1 MKKWFTLVTMALM
14 AFGTNAQELTVSD
27 KQNSG
32 CLGMT
37 RSSEDE
43 PMPIERIP
51 TIILQK
57 EGNILSV
64 ELQNYTSNC
73 ATSDFDVNSSISEGS
88 EGSPSIL
95 SVNVTP
101 VTGEILANCIC
112 PFNVSFTVRDL
123 EVNSFYLKCWWYEGL
138 VELSDGKP
146 LVLEDVSED
155 VTIDGLKFT
164 LRKALHKAMLAE
176 CTLEGELHI
185 PSEVSVD
192 GETYPVTSI
201 SRYAF
206 QDHTAL
212 TKVVFPKTILN
223 SDFEE
228 SVFFY
233 FNPLFACTSLESIEV
248 EEDNPVI
255 CSVDGVLFNKDKTK
269 LICYPSAAQRTSYT
283 VPGSVT
289 MIEGGAFAYSQ
300 NLKKVSMS
308 NEVKVMGSLAFF
320 ECRNLEEVRL
330 SSNLQGLDNWT
341 FGNCLGLRSMTIPQ
355 SVTYLGSNLF
365 TGCKLET
372 LCIMGIID
380 SRYIT
385 KYLFDDMDTRPNVL
399 VPASE
404 VEKYQAVYDGEV
416 FALAELNNRTFY
428 FEGFRYNVCGK
439 IVCLDGPIEKD
450 QLAGDIQIPDVV
462 SYDGQDY
469 TVTGI
474 MSNAFFECDK
484 LTSIKLPDSITEIGD
499 WAFTRCS
506 QLKDINLPK
515 NLKCIGGYAFHNCSQ
530 IEALS
535 IPTSVTTIG
544 MMAFDNCISL
554 RELDIPNSVQ
564 SIERAAFLG
573 CTSLMK
579 VHLPEGLERI
589 DGFLF
594 DGCTSLSEVNVPE
607 GVNYIGQAAFR
618 NCINLPA
625 LQLPQGLTVI
635 DDEAFEGCTSFTEFT
650 IPDKVES
657 VGWDAFVGCNG
668 LEKLTIGRSVK
679 EMGGGTFYGCD
690 NIRQVWSYIEEPFDI
705 VDYEYKPGDML
716 LYGRCFP
723 ESVTREATLYV
734 PQGTKEKYLSKSG
747 WRDFVTISET
757 ISTAVKA
764 LLPAKDLRSDYYNL
778 NGHRIQD
785 ISSPGLYIQNGKKYI
800 VR

>member
-1 MKKWFTLVTMALM
+1 MKKWFTLAVMALM
-14 AFGTNAQELTVSD
+14 AVGANAQELTVSD
-27 KQNSG
+27 KQKSG

-43 PMPIERIP
+43 PVSIERIP

-73 ATSDFDVNSSISEGS
+73 ATSDFEVKPTIIESS
-88 EGSPSIL
+88 EGSPCTL
-95 SVNVTP
+95 SVNVVP
-101 VTGEILANCIC
+101 VAGEMLADCIC
-112 PFNVSFTVRDL
+112 TFNVSFTVRDL
-123 EVNSFYLKCWWYEGL
+123 EANSFHLKCWWYDGL

-176 CTLEGELHI
+176 CTLEGELQI

-192 GETYPVTSI
+192 EETYPVTSI

-206 QDHTAL
+206 QNNTAL
-212 TKVVFPKTILN
+212 TKVIFPKTILN

-255 CSVDGVLFNKDKTK
+255 CSVDGVLFNKDKTRI
-269 LICYPSAAQRTSYT
+269 ICYPSAAQRTSYT
-283 VPGSVT
+283 VPESVSK
-289 MIEGGAFAYSQ
+289 IEGGAFAYSQ

-308 NEVKVMGSLAFF
+308 NKVTVMGSSAFY

-330 SSNLQGLDNWT
+330 SSNLQGLDSWT
-341 FGNCLGLRSMTIPQ
+341 FGNCQGLKSMTIPQ

-365 TGCKLET
+365 SGCKLET

-385 KYLFDDMDTRPNVL
+385 KYLFDDMDTSPNVF

-404 VEKYQAVYDGEV
+404 VEKYKAVYDGGV
-416 FALAELNNRTFY
+416 FALAELNNRIFY
-428 FEGFRYNVCGK
+428 LEGFCYNVLSESGK

-462 SYDGQDY
+462 SYDGHDY
-469 TVTGI
+469 TVSGI
-474 MSNAFFECDK
+474 LSNAFSECDK

-499 WAFTRCS
+499 LAFNNC
-506 QLKDINLPK
+506 D
-515 NLKCIGGYAFHNCSQ
+515 NLKEID
-530 IEALS
+530 L
-535 IPTSVTTIG
+535 P
-544 MMAFDNCISL
+544 DN
-554 RELDIPNSVQ
+554 VQ
-564 SIERAAFLG
+564 SIGRAAFLG
-573 CTSLMK
+573 CTSLKK
-579 VHLPEGLERI
+579 VHLPEGLECI
-589 DGFLF
+589 EGFLF
-594 DGCTSLSEVNVPE
+594 DGCTSLNEVNVPE

-618 NCINLPA
+618 NCSNLPA
-625 LQLPQGLTVI
+625 LQLPQGVTII
-635 DDEAFEGCTSFTEFT
+635 DDYAFWGCTSFTEFV

-657 VGWDAFVGCNG
+657 VGWDAFCDCSR
-668 LEKLTIGRSVK
+668 LEKLTIGSSVK
-679 EMGGGTFYGCD
+679 ELGGGTFYGCD
-690 NIRQVWSYIEEPFDI
+690 NIRQLWSYVQEPFDV
-705 VDYEYKPGDML
+705 VDNEYKPGDML
-716 LYGRCFP
+716 LYGRCFS
-723 ESVTREATLYV
+723 EAVTREAVLNV
-734 PQGTKEKYLSKSG
+734 PQGTKEKYLSKRG
-747 WRDFVTISET
+747 WRDFLTINES
-757 ISTAVKA
+757 ISTSVKA
-764 LLPAKDLRSDYYNL
+764 LSSFKDMHSDYYNL
-778 NGHRIQD
+778 NGYRQKDKPMQGI
-785 ISSPGLYIQNGKKYI
+785 YIQNGKKYNA
-800 VR
+800 R